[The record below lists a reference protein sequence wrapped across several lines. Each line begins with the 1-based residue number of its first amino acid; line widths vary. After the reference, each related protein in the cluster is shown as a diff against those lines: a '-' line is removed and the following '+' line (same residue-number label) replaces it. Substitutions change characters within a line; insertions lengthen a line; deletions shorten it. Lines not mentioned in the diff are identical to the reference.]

1 MALYKNKYRIESAR
15 LKNWDYSSS
24 GNYFITIC
32 TQKRA
37 HFLGEIVDN
46 EMILSQTGKYANKY
60 WLEIPVHFSYATL
73 DAFVIM
79 PDHIHGIVV
88 INQHNRDA
96 INRVSTTESINHVS
110 TTESINRVS
119 TTESINRVYN
129 TIPKPGTGGITK
141 QHNPMLHDNL
151 SRIIRWYKGRA
162 TFESRQIDPKFSW
175 QPRFYDHVIRNEIA
189 LYNIRRYIKN
199 NPNMWNKS

>member
-15 LKNWDYSSS
+15 LKNWNYSSS

-46 EMILSQTGKYANKY
+46 RMILSQKGKFAKKY

-79 PDHIHGIVV
+79 PDHMHGIVV
-88 INQHNRDA
+88 VDA
-96 INRVSTTESINHVS
+96 INRVYN
-110 TTESINRVS
+110 
-119 TTESINRVYN
+119 TESINRVYN

-151 SRIIRWYKGRA
+151 SRIIRWYKGRT

-175 QPRFYDHVIRNEIA
+175 QPRFYDHVIRNETA

-199 NPNMWNKS
+199 NPKMWNKS